1 MHVQYFFILKTGSLL
16 NGGIPSAVLKRNPDM
31 KITNIELSHISI
43 PFAQP
48 YRLSKTYG
56 TLHEAHAV
64 IFRIFTDEGFVG
76 LGEADPMSPFTAE
89 TPASVMTVTRDVI
102 APHLIGR
109 EPKQIAMVESTLD
122 DVIEGNLTA
131 RGAVNMALYDII
143 GKVNDLPIH
152 TLLGGLRYGKLP
164 LLFGVGSGTP
174 EETLAVIEAQ
184 METGCRCFMIKMGAL
199 PIAAE
204 IKRVIA
210 VKEQF
215 GDAIS
220 IIIDANQGWEVAE
233 AIEFIDGIKGYQADL
248 IEQPIKRG
256 DMEGLKRIHEHS
268 PFLLSADESVTTVSD
283 AAELIREKAVDVFS
297 IKISKNG
304 GLDKSRQIAQMADG
318 FGLRCLM
325 NSMLE
330 FGISQAASL
339 QLGCTLSNL
348 IDLGHAYGSVLRMSD
363 DITDFGH
370 NISEAVVTVPSAS
383 GLGVTIDEEK
393 LKKYTTDYLN
403 LK

>member
-1 MHVQYFFILKTGSLL
+1 
-16 NGGIPSAVLKRNPDM
+16 
-31 KITNIELSHISI
+31 
-43 PFAQP
+43 
-48 YRLSKTYG
+48 
-56 TLHEAHAV
+56 
-64 IFRIFTDEGFVG
+64 
-76 LGEADPMSPFTAE
+76 
-89 TPASVMTVTRDVI
+89 MTVARDMI
-102 APHLIGR
+102 APHLIGQD
-109 EPKQIAMVESTLD
+109 PKQIAMVESTLD

-131 RGAVNMALYDII
+131 RGAVSMALYDII
-143 GKVNDLPIH
+143 GKANDLPVH
-152 TLLGGLRYGKLP
+152 TLLGGRRHNKLP

-174 EETLAVIEAQ
+174 EETIAVIQAQ

-199 PIAAE
+199 PIADE
-204 IKRVIA
+204 IKRLIA

-215 GDAIS
+215 GNEIS
-220 IIIDANQGWEVAE
+220 IIVDANQGWKEAE
-233 AIEFIDGIKGYQADL
+233 AIEFIDGIQGYQPDL

-256 DMEGLKRIHEHS
+256 DMEGLKRIHEHA

-283 AAELIREKAVDVFS
+283 AASLIREKAVDVFS

-318 FGLRCLM
+318 FGLQCLM

-339 QLGCTLSNL
+339 QLGCTLANL

-363 DITDFGH
+363 DITNFGQ
-370 NISEAVVTVPSAS
+370 NISDAVVTVPSVS

-393 LKKYTTDYLN
+393 LKHYTVDN
-403 LK
+403 LTIK

>member
-1 MHVQYFFILKTGSLL
+1 
-16 NGGIPSAVLKRNPDM
+16 M
-31 KITNIELSHISI
+31 KITKIKLSHISI
-43 PFAQP
+43 PFVIP
-48 YRLSKTYG
+48 YKLSKTYG

-64 IFRIFTDEGFVG
+64 IIRVFTDEGIIG

-89 TPASVMTVTRDVI
+89 TPASMMAVTRDVI
-102 APHLIGR
+102 APHLIGQD
-109 EPKQIAMVESTLD
+109 PKRIAMLESTLD
-122 DVIEGNLTA
+122 NVVDGNLTA

-143 GKVNDLPIH
+143 GKANDLPVH
-152 TLLGGLRYGKLP
+152 TLLGGRRHNKLP

-174 EETLAVIEAQ
+174 EETIAVIQAQ

-199 PIAAE
+199 PIADE
-204 IKRVIA
+204 IKRLIA

-215 GDAIS
+215 GNEIS
-220 IIIDANQGWEVAE
+220 IIVDANQGWKEAE
-233 AIEFIDGIKGYQADL
+233 AIEFIDGIQGYQPDL

-256 DMEGLKRIHEHS
+256 DMEGLKRIHEHA

-283 AAELIREKAVDVFS
+283 AASLIREKAVDVFS

-318 FGLRCLM
+318 FGLQCLM

-339 QLGCTLSNL
+339 QLGCTLANL

-363 DITDFGH
+363 DITNFGQ
-370 NISEAVVTVPSAS
+370 NISDAVVTVPSVS

-393 LKKYTTDYLN
+393 LKHYTVDN
-403 LK
+403 LTIK

>member
-1 MHVQYFFILKTGSLL
+1 
-16 NGGIPSAVLKRNPDM
+16 M
-31 KITNIELSHISI
+31 KITKIELFHISI

-48 YRLSKTYG
+48 YKLSKTYG
-56 TLHEAHAV
+56 TLDEAHAV
-64 IFRIFTDEGFVG
+64 IFKVHTDEGIVG

-89 TPASVMTVTRDVI
+89 TPASVMTVTRDII
-102 APHLIGR
+102 APRLIGKD
-109 EPKQIAMVESTLD
+109 PKRIAMVDSTLD
-122 DVIEGNLTA
+122 DAVEGNLTA

-143 GKVNDLPIH
+143 GKANDLPIH
-152 TLLGGLRYGKLP
+152 MLLGGLRHGQLP

-174 EETLAVIEAQ
+174 EETIAVIEAQ
-184 METGCRCFMIKMGAL
+184 IETGCRCFMIKMGAL
-199 PIAAE
+199 PIADE
-204 IKRVIA
+204 INRVVA
-210 VKEQF
+210 VKQQF
-215 GDAIS
+215 GDAIR

-233 AIEFIDGIKGYQADL
+233 TLAFIDGINGYPPDL
-248 IEQPIKRG
+248 VEQPINRG

-283 AAELIREKAVDVFS
+283 AATLIREKAVDVFS

-304 GLDKSRQIAQMADG
+304 GLEKSRQIAQMADG
-318 FGLRCLM
+318 FGLKCLM

-363 DITDFGH
+363 DITDFGR
-370 NISEAVVTVPSAS
+370 NISESVVTVPSAS
-383 GLGVTIDEEK
+383 GLGVTLDEEK
-393 LKKYTTDYLN
+393 LQKYTTDYLEF
-403 LK
+403 K

>member
-1 MHVQYFFILKTGSLL
+1 
-16 NGGIPSAVLKRNPDM
+16 
-31 KITNIELSHISI
+31 
-43 PFAQP
+43 
-48 YRLSKTYG
+48 
-56 TLHEAHAV
+56 
-64 IFRIFTDEGFVG
+64 
-76 LGEADPMSPFTAE
+76 
-89 TPASVMTVTRDVI
+89 MTVARDMI

-109 EPKQIAMVESTLD
+109 NPKRIAQLESTLD

-131 RGAVNMALYDII
+131 RGAVSMALYDII
-143 GKVNDLPIH
+143 GKANDLPVH
-152 TLLGGLRYGKLP
+152 ALLGGMRHGQLP
-164 LLFGVGSGTP
+164 LLFSVGSGTP
-174 EETLAVIEAQ
+174 EETVAVIQAQ

-220 IIIDANQGWEVAE
+220 IIIDANQGWEIDE
-233 AIEFIDGIKGYQADL
+233 AIDFIDGIRGYHPDL

-268 PFLLSADESVTTVSD
+268 PFLLSADESIATVND

-304 GLDKSRQIAQMADG
+304 GLNKSRQIAQIADG
-318 FGLRCLM
+318 FGLKCLM

-330 FGISQAASL
+330 FGITQAASL
-339 QLGCTLSNL
+339 QLGCTLTNL
-348 IDLGHAYGSVLRMSD
+348 IDLGQAFGSVLRMSD
-363 DITDFGH
+363 DITDFSR
-370 NISEAVVTVPSAS
+370 NISQAVVTVPSAS
-383 GLGVTIDEEK
+383 GLGVTLDEEK

>member
-1 MHVQYFFILKTGSLL
+1 
-16 NGGIPSAVLKRNPDM
+16 M

-43 PFAQP
+43 PFVQP

-56 TLHEAHAV
+56 TLREAHAV
-64 IFRIFTDEGFVG
+64 IFRIFTDEGIVG
-76 LGEADPMSPFTAE
+76 LGEADPMSPFTTE
-89 TPASVMTVTRDVI
+89 TPSTVMTVTRDMI

-109 EPKQIAMVESTLD
+109 NPKRITQLESTLD

-131 RGAVNMALYDII
+131 RGAVSMALYDII
-143 GKVNDLPIH
+143 GKANHIPIH

-164 LLFGVGSGTP
+164 LLFSVGSGTP
-174 EETLAVIEAQ
+174 EETVAVIQAQ
-184 METGCRCFMIKMGAL
+184 MDTGCRCFMIKMGAL
-199 PIAAE
+199 PIADE

-210 VKEQF
+210 VQERF

-220 IIIDANQGWEVAE
+220 IIIDANQGWEIAE
-233 AIEFIDGIKGYQADL
+233 TIEFIDGIHGYQPDL

-268 PFLLSADESVTTVSD
+268 PSLLSADESVTTVND

-363 DITDFGH
+363 DITDFGR
-370 NISEAVVTVPSAS
+370 NISQALVTVPSAS
-383 GLGVTIDEEK
+383 GLGVTLDEEK
-393 LKKYTTDYLN
+393 LKKYTVDYLN